1 LHLNSSTAI
10 LFFSQKASK
19 EALKKQ
25 LAPFQNK
32 SLNVKLISQLNLQTK
47 KLLECSNVP
56 YYNSSDFEISNT
68 LSFGKKLSLAIERV
82 FNFGFEKVICIGNDC
97 PALDNERLNLAI
109 KKLQDHDFV
118 IGPDYRGGVYLLGL
132 TKGCYNPL
140 AFENIAWQSKNMLS
154 SLLFDYKDSN
164 MLFLDK
170 LQDIHTFKELKL
182 YVHCRDFIQ
191 NLLKIVK
198 DFFNTYFYDVENNYI
213 YFLIETS
220 FQRGPPSF
228 RS

>member
-1 LHLNSSTAI
+1 LDSRTAI

-25 LAPFQNK
+25 LAPFPNK
-32 SLNVKLISQLNLQTK
+32 SLNVNLISQLNLQTK
-47 KLLECSNVP
+47 KLLKCSNVP
-56 YYNSSDFEISNT
+56 YYNSSDFGISNT
-68 LSFGKKLSLAIERV
+68 FSFGKKLSLAIEKV

-97 PALDNERLNLAI
+97 PALNNEKLNLAI

-118 IGPDYRGGVYLLGL
+118 LGPDFRGGVYLLGL
-132 TKGCYNPL
+132 TKSCFNPFL
-140 AFENIAWQSKNMLS
+140 FENISWQSENMLS
-154 SLLFDYKDSN
+154 SLIFNYKDSD
-164 MLFLDK
+164 MLILEK

-198 DFFNTYFYDVENNYI
+198 NFFETYFYVVEICYI
-213 YFLIETS
+213 FFSKETS
-220 FQRGPPSF
+220 FLRGPPFFKS
-228 RS
+228 

>member
-1 LHLNSSTAI
+1 MNLNSSTAI

-25 LAPFQNK
+25 LAPFKNK
-32 SLNVKLISQLNLQTK
+32 SLNVDLISQLNLQTK

-56 YYNSSDFEISNT
+56 YYNSTDFDISNT
-68 LSFGKKLSLAIERV
+68 LSFGKKLSLAIEKV

-118 IGPDYRGGVYLLGL
+118 LGPDFRGGVYLIGL
-132 TKGCYNPL
+132 TKSCFNPL
-140 AFENIAWQSKNMLS
+140 VFENISWQNKNMLS
-154 SLLFDYKDSN
+154 SLIFDYKDSD
-164 MLFLDK
+164 MLFLEK
-170 LQDIHTFKELKL
+170 LQDIHTFEELKL

-198 DFFNTYFYDVENNYI
+198 DFFNTYFYVVEICYI
-213 YFLIETS
+213 YFLKETS
-220 FQRGPPSF
+220 FLRGPPNFKS
-228 RS
+228 

>member
-1 LHLNSSTAI
+1 
-10 LFFSQKASK
+10 
-19 EALKKQ
+19 
-25 LAPFQNK
+25 
-32 SLNVKLISQLNLQTK
+32 
-47 KLLECSNVP
+47 
-56 YYNSSDFEISNT
+56 
-68 LSFGKKLSLAIERV
+68 
-82 FNFGFEKVICIGNDC
+82 
-97 PALDNERLNLAI
+97 
-109 KKLQDHDFV
+109 
-118 IGPDYRGGVYLLGL
+118 
-132 TKGCYNPL
+132 
-140 AFENIAWQSKNMLS
+140 MLS